1 MKAQI
6 PDELKQDVPQTRWGK
21 VLVATPVIMTVVATA
36 LAGLA
41 SSEMTRAQYA
51 RSLAAQQQS
60 KVGDQWSFF
69 QAKRIRGSLARS
81 TLDLLQ
87 TTADVRPLS
96 ADTLAKFAPAPDAA
110 TAAALQKAELPP
122 VPAAVELIP
131 EVKSALA
138 FLEASKPDSEITAVL
153 AKVREEALA
162 DSVRAA
168 RDRADAFD
176 TATRPINQGLDR
188 LEKSLAGADRD
199 RVRDFT
205 AARLRFTAA
214 RYDAEARLNQTVA
227 QFIELQV
234 RQSNFIAER
243 HNRRSQRFFLGMLAA
258 QAAVVVSTFSL
269 AAQKRSM
276 LWTLAAV
283 AGLAAVGFAAYVYFF
298 V

>member
-1 MKAQI
+1 MKAQL
-6 PDELKQDVPQTRWGK
+6 PDELKQDVPQTTWGK
-21 VLVATPVIMTVVATA
+21 LLTATPIIMTVVATA

-69 QAKRIRGSLARS
+69 QAKRLRGSLSRS

-87 TTADVRPLS
+87 TTADVRPLN
-96 ADTLAKFAPAPDAA
+96 ADTLAKFAPAPDDA

-122 VPAAVELIP
+122 VPAGLELIP

-138 FLEASKPDSEITAVL
+138 LLEASKPDSEITAVL
-153 AKVREEALA
+153 AKVNEETLT
-162 DSVRAA
+162 DSVRTA
-168 RDRADAFD
+168 RNRADAFD
-176 TATRPINQGLDR
+176 TATRPIIQGMDR

-227 QFIELQV
+227 QLIEMQV
-234 RQSNFIAER
+234 RESNFTADR
-243 HNRRSQRFFLGMLAA
+243 HNRRSQRFFFGMLAA
-258 QAAVVVSTFSL
+258 QAAVVISTFSI

-276 LWTLAAV
+276 LWTLAAA